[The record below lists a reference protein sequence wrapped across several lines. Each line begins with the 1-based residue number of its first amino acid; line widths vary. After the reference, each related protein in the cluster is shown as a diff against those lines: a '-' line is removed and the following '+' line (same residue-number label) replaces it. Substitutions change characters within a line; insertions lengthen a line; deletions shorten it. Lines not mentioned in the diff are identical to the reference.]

1 MDYMIGRCR
10 FCGSERDVLADD
22 QERADEMVSKECAC
36 GRWEEE
42 EDRLRKKFL
51 LKKRTGQAAGRRV
64 SGNGLHS
71 ALA

>member
-36 GRWEEE
+36 G
-42 EDRLRKKFL
+42 
-51 LKKRTGQAAGRRV
+51 
-64 SGNGLHS
+64 
-71 ALA
+71 